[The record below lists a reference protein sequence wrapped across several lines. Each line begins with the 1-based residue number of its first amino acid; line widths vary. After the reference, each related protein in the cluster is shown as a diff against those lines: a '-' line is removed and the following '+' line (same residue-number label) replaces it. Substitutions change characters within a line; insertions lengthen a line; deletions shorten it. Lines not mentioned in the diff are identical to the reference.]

1 MRHNFK
7 SSLEVGQRG
16 EEWLMSVWPELE
28 RLDGRKSD
36 FKLPDGTLVEVKT
49 DSYPMSKT
57 PNFFMERY
65 SDTFKGTPG
74 GPWQALGHNSTLFVY
89 VFSADKTAFIFDTK
103 KLVEALE
110 PLILNMTPKIIKN
123 ARWETLGY
131 TVPRDAISHLYEKKE
146 FK

>member
-1 MRHNFK
+1 MRHNFR
-7 SSLEVGQRG
+7 SSLAVGQLG

-57 PNFFMERY
+57 ANFFMERY
-65 SDTFKGTPG
+65 SNMYKSTPG
-74 GPWQALGHNSTLFVY
+74 GPWQALEHNSTLFVY
-89 VFSADKTAFIFDTK
+89 VFSKDKAVFVFDTK

-110 PLILNMTPKIIKN
+110 PIILKLTPKVVKN
-123 ARWETLGY
+123 ANWETMGY
-131 TVPRDAISHLYEKKE
+131 AVPRELVKHLYTKKE
-146 FK
+146 FT